1 MVVDTLPVLRV
12 ELLSENA
19 AFDRKP
25 CAATSCF
32 WHVYCVPKEEV
43 FIYNTQRKHTL
54 SHLRNGPFYR
64 PIAPWVNSESFHLQ
78 VRTLRATHTA
88 GLIRPSRSVVRWLRS
103 DRYQQLEH
111 NQNQPT
117 SGLDRSGPHKPHVVR
132 HHVGSGT
139 RSGPNLSVT

>member
-64 PIAPWVNSESFHLQ
+64 PIAPWVNSNPFTCRSEHSE
-78 VRTLRATHTA
+78 
-88 GLIRPSRSVVRWLRS
+88 RSVARWLRS